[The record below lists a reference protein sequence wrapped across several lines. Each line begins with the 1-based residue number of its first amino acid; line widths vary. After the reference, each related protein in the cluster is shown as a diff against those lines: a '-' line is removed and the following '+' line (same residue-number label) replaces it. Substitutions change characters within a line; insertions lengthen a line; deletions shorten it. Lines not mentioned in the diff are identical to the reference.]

1 MSINTRVTAL
11 ALTSAMLAGVTV
23 GKAFDSEI
31 RCAPVI
37 VLNDNGA
44 WSWFEDERAV
54 VDVATGTLLVSSVA
68 DRSGTDGA
76 RRDGNVEVVA
86 YDIASRTSRRFV
98 LHRQLEAD
106 DHNSAALHVRPD
118 GRYVAAYSRHTTD
131 QLTRWRVSVGAG
143 PELAWAAES
152 TFDHGAPTTYS
163 NLVSPNEN
171 RLLLFVRTAGRD
183 PHYLVSEDAG
193 SSWRH
198 GGRLLAGPGRPYVR
212 YAADASGRIHIFATE
227 QHPADFGN
235 SVYHGI
241 VDDGRLLSSSGAPID
256 TRLTDRYPVPPT
268 RLTKVFAGDGRRRA
282 WTIDVQV
289 DQSGLPYAA
298 FSVQTPDARLYYY
311 ARFDGT
317 QWHAHEM
324 ADAGS
329 SLYEAEAA
337 YTGLVALDPHDPS
350 RVVISTDVD
359 PTDGSPA
366 VSRSDGRRHHELF
379 EGRTVDG
386 GVTWSWTPITSDS
399 TVDNIRPIIPV
410 WDESHTALLWLR
422 GTYTTYQDFDLDVV
436 ALVGATEVC
445 EQASLGLETV
455 GGDRAERDHP
465 IGVCPAVTGA
475 CSGPRQ

>member
-1 MSINTRVTAL
+1 MSINTRLTAL

-23 GKAFDSEI
+23 SKAFDSEI
-31 RCAPVI
+31 RCEPVI

-68 DRSGTDGA
+68 DRSGTGGA

-86 YDIASRTSRRFV
+86 YDIASRTPRRFV

-106 DHNSAALHVRPD
+106 DHNSAALHLRPD

-131 QLTRWRVSVGAG
+131 QLTRWRVSAG
-143 PELAWAAES
+143 SGPALEWAAES

-163 NLVSPNEN
+163 NLVSSNGN
-171 RLLLFVRTAGRD
+171 RLMLFVRTAERD
-183 PHYLVSEDAG
+183 PHYLVSDDAG
-193 SSWRH
+193 SSWRR

-212 YAADASGRIHIFATE
+212 YTADATGRIHVIATE
-227 QHPADFGN
+227 QHPADFGT
-235 SVYHGI
+235 SVYHGV
-241 VDDGRLLSSSGAPID
+241 VDDGRLLSSTGEPID
-256 TRLTDRYPVPPT
+256 TRLTDRYAAHPT
-268 RLTKVFAGDGRRRA
+268 QLTKVFAGDGRHRA

-289 DQSGLPYAA
+289 DRAGRPYAV

-311 ARFDGT
+311 ARFDGR

-324 ADAGS
+324 ADAGGG
-329 SLYEAEAA
+329 LYEAEDA

-399 TVDNIRPIIPV
+399 TVDNIRPIIPAV
-410 WDESHTALLWLR
+410 GRVPHGAP
-422 GTYTTYQDFDLDVV
+422 VV
-436 ALVGATEVC
+436 ARHVHHVP
-445 EQASLGLETV
+445 GLRPGRCCPRRCHRAV
-455 GGDRAERDHP
+455 RAGICRPGDCR
-465 IGVCPAVTGA
+465 
-475 CSGPRQ
+475 